1 MVSKKTAAPKKK
13 DKVAAK
19 CGESHYIDLISTK
32 DIKLMSLYHDAS
44 VRVEFNYKEASSHV
58 IKSYSVKDKD
68 RPPAVV
74 LDYSSNGSDE
84 DYSDDEEEGEEGYRP
99 GGYHPV
105 NIGDKFAAGRYVVI
119 EKLGWGHF
127 STVWRCFDS
136 KRTKE
141 TGSAEYVAMKI
152 QKSASHYR
160 EAAIDEIEL
169 LTSIKTA
176 SLSKEVL
183 QEYPPNFDPAVVFL
197 LDHFDHLG
205 KNGNHICM
213 TFDILGENLLKVIK
227 KYEYRGLPIN
237 IVRNYVRQICF
248 GLDFLHRHCK
258 IIHTDLKPENILI
271 ARTSWPDPEMVKAI
285 LDQSQNATGTGT
297 PKATLKKGK
306 KSPLKGSSDNPG
318 TQPQVASSSIEQVD
332 KTTETEKATN
342 TAAPTAA
349 ATPLSP
355 DQRKKMKKKL
365 KKKRQVGRNK
375 KDSKKHRAGH
385 RKTRTTGATASKT
398 AAMDSSV
405 DKATIEMI
413 MMERDSI
420 PLVEKIKMQMEV
432 AAIAE
437 PLETHVVNTIGR
449 REPSKY
455 EDDDDDNGGMAAA
468 VELNIESEHKRQ
480 NSADF
485 KHQDGK
491 AVEGIRELGENSAGH
506 HHHHH
511 HHEGEEYRADG
522 KKESGLSVPVPVPA
536 VLTDAD
542 ISEAVQVVDRFP
554 KWVRPTMFS
563 YCNFDLLQLGRE
575 DFLSWS
581 ESQQRPLLFGRG
593 VQILRDEYEFPPKS
607 MYSKLTMV
615 R

>member
-1 MVSKKTAAPKKK
+1 ML
-13 DKVAAK
+13 
-19 CGESHYIDLISTK
+19 LI
-32 DIKLMSLYHDAS
+32 

-68 RPPAVV
+68 RTPAVV

-160 EAAIDEIEL
+160 EAAVDEIEL
-169 LTSIKTA
+169 LTSIKTS

-227 KYEYRGLPIN
+227 KYEYRGLPIH

-271 ARTSWPDPEMVKAI
+271 ARTTWPDPEVVKAI
-285 LDQSQNATGTGT
+285 LDQSHHTTGT
-297 PKATLKKGK
+297 PKAIVKKGK
-306 KSPLKGSSDNPG
+306 KSPVKASSDIPSA
-318 TQPQVASSSIEQVD
+318 QQQVVASSSSSSEQVD
-332 KTTETEKATN
+332 KMTETAV
-342 TAAPTAA
+342 
-349 ATPLSP
+349 PLSP
-355 DQRKKMKKKL
+355 DQRKKMKKKM

-375 KDSKKHRAGH
+375 KEGKKHRAGH
-385 RKTRTTGATASKT
+385 RKTRIGATASKQPP
-398 AAMDSSV
+398 AVAMDSSMD
-405 DKATIEMI
+405 DKASIEMI

-420 PLVEKIKMQMEV
+420 PLVEKMKIQEV
-432 AAIAE
+432 LAIAE
-437 PLETHVVNTIGR
+437 PLEAHVINTIGR

-455 EDDDDDNGGMAAA
+455 EDDDDDDNNGGRTGAA
-468 VELNIESEHKRQ
+468 VKLNTESEYKRE

-511 HHEGEEYRADG
+511 DDHHDHHQGGEEFRADG
-522 KKESGLSVPVPVPA
+522 KKESGGMPVSVPVPVVPA
-536 VLTDAD
+536 VLSDAD
-542 ISEAVQVVDRFP
+542 ISEAVQIVNQFP

-581 ESQQRPLLFGRG
+581 ESRQRPLLFGRG